1 MTTWKISSVTTYPEA
16 EGQPN
21 FVCSASWNVSG
32 ADGEFTGSLNGSTA
46 FKLDPDAPFTP
57 FDQLTESQ
65 VLEWV
70 WASLG
75 EEGKASA
82 EADVQA
88 QIDYAKLQVQTPT
101 LPWSA

>member
-1 MTTWKISSVTTYPEA
+1 MKWSITQLTTYPEA
-16 EGQPN
+16 EGQTN
-21 FVCSASWNVSG
+21 FVCSASWNVTHTEG
-32 ADGEFTGSLNGSTA
+32 DFTGSLNGGTA

-70 WASLG
+70 FASLG

-88 QIDYAKLQVQTPT
+88 QIDYAKEQATVTP
-101 LPWSA
+101 LPWNND